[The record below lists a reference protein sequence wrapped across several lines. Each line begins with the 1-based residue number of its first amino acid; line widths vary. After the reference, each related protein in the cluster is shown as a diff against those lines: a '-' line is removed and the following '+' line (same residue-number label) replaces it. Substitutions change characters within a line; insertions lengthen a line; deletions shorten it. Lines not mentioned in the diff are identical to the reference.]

1 MSTALR
7 ADSTTEDRIRNEIQA
22 AVLREIERRK
32 LSDEE
37 LANCLGLFPIGAA
50 MFRRRSAWPLADA
63 IWAAEKLGV
72 ELKLEI
78 VPDASAE

>member
-32 LSDEE
+32 LSDEDLDE
-37 LANCLGLFPIGAA
+37 LLKKAGDGPPDYHADGSWAYSQLENHRARPANAP
-50 MFRRRSAWPLADA
+50 S
-63 IWAAEKLGV
+63 
-72 ELKLEI
+72 I
-78 VPDASAE
+78 VR